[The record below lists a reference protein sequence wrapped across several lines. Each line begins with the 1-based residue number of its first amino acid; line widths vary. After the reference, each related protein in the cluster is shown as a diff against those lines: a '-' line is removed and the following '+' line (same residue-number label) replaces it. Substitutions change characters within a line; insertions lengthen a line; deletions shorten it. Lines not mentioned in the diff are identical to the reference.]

1 MTAQT
6 LIGPELDEPWRTPE
20 RERYWRDA
28 KPTTIFEGASHIQQ
42 HIIAE
47 RLLGKE
53 SRP

>member
-1 MTAQT
+1 MTAQI
-6 LIGPELDEPWRTPE
+6 LIGPELVEPWRAHK

-28 KPTTIFEGASHIQQ
+28 RFPTNFESASHIQQ

-53 SRP
+53 SRA